1 MMYPLLFKIY
11 QSRDSHGIAMERF
24 LKYVGITKQ
33 AFHKARKAF
42 EANTLKWES
51 LPDEIANYRA
61 STDYRAGSRSLF
73 YNLNIKHT
81 YGVGINKFERKVAE
95 LGLSLAPLRT
105 RIVTTRSCKQS
116 WNYHNEILGLSLTR
130 INQVVV
136 GDLTYLFVHG
146 VRYFLFVI
154 TDIYSGRIVGWSL
167 SIDMRASSA
176 LAALNMLIKLR
187 GKDNLIGCYHH
198 TDGGSQYFSTI
209 YLDKITECEMI
220 ISRADNCLENGYAEQ
235 RNGYIKNHLLPLI
248 EVNDEASVRRKLGKL
263 IDNYNNLRKQ
273 QNLGWK
279 SPVEFEQMLAHGGT
293 GSIITLCNFE
303 EH

>member
-1 MMYPLLFKIY
+1 MMYPLLLMIY

-24 LKYVGITKQ
+24 FNYVGISKQ
-33 AFHKARKAF
+33 AFHKARKAS
-42 EANTLKWES
+42 EANTLKWKS
-51 LPDEIANYRA
+51 LPDEIAHYRA
-61 STDYRAGSRSLF
+61 STDCRAGSRSLF
-73 YNLNIKHT
+73 HNLNIKET

-95 LGLSLAPLRT
+95 LGLSLVPLRT

-136 GDLTYLFVHG
+136 GDLTYLFVQG
-146 VRYFLFVI
+146 VRYFLFVL
-154 TDIYSGRIVGWSL
+154 TDIFSGRIVGWSL

-176 LAALNMLIKLR
+176 LAALNMLVKLR

-198 TDGGSQYFSTI
+198 TDGGTQYFSTI
-209 YLDKITECEMI
+209 YIEKITECKMI

-263 IDNYNNLRKQ
+263 IDRYNNIRKQ

-279 SPVEFEQMLAHGGT
+279 SPVEFEQMLADGGKGPT
-293 GSIITLCNFE
+293 ITLCNFE
-303 EH
+303 KL